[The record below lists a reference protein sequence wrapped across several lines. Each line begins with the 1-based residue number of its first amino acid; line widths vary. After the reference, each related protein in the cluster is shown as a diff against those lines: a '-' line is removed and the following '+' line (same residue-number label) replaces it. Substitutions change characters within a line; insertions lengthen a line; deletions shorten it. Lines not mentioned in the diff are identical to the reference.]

1 MKRSCLGEAKMA
13 YLKVCYSIPY
23 DVAEPIVDK
32 TWMPR
37 TRY

>member
-13 YLKVCYSIPY
+13 YLEVFYSTPY
-23 DVAEPIVDK
+23 DVAEPFIDN